1 MQWDVSVTSVYYED
15 TGLKKVRITHTLT
28 GMVWADDVV
37 LFELAFRPGSLGSTV
52 DKASIGED
60 YVQCEMSQS
69 SSDTQYW
76 TAKVAEGFYECAP
89 VSEDDATD
97 VCWNIYQDEEANY
110 S

>member
-1 MQWDVSVTSVYYED
+1 
-15 TGLKKVRITHTLT
+15 
-28 GMVWADDVV
+28 
-37 LFELAFRPGSLGSTV
+37 
-52 DKASIGED
+52 
-60 YVQCEMSQS
+60 MSQS